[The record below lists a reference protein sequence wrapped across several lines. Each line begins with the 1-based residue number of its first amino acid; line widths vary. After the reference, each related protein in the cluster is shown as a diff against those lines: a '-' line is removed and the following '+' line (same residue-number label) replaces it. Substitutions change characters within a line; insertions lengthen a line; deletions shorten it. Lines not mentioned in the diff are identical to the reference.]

1 MKLSEA
7 RLADAELLLREQN
20 PAVRLCRDQ
29 QVHERLDNA
38 VKERMAAL
46 QALGAKQPKL
56 APLLLELARDRDPS
70 PEVRAMAAARLAAIS
85 ARGD

>member
-20 PAVRLCRDQ
+20 PNVRLCRDQ
-29 QVHERLDNA
+29 QVRERLGNA
-38 VKERMAAL
+38 VKERTAAL
-46 QALGAKQPKL
+46 EAVGAKLPKL
-56 APLLLELARDRDPS
+56 APVLLELARDRDPS
-70 PEVRAMAAARLAAIS
+70 AQVRSVAAARLTALS